1 MSTRRRSTTYS
12 SINMPGSSVKR
23 SGRGLFAVLLC
34 LLIPPLGLMF
44 LWRKGVFR
52 TRGRILVTALATLEM
67 AVILSMMLPSAAIT
81 PTLPVPGSAVRYTPA
96 PESDVRTA
104 LSNMDQLLRQQQSP
118 DDGSNA
124 SSVTPVDQQQQL
136 IEQQAVLS
144 SIVYAYNG
152 AGSRYYHS
160 VTVCGNQSNLLTLT
174 VEEALNE
181 QLSPCPDCDPPT
193 LTSALGAA
201 ISTEE

>member
-1 MSTRRRSTTYS
+1 MSTKRRSTTYS
-12 SINMPGSSVKR
+12 SINMPGSSQKR
-23 SGRGLFAVLLC
+23 SGRGVFAVLLC
-34 LLIPPLGLMF
+34 FLLPPLGLMF

-52 TRGRILVTALATLEM
+52 SRGRVLLTALTTLEM
-67 AVILSMMLPSAAIT
+67 AILFSTMLPSAAVT
-81 PTLPVPGSAVRYTPA
+81 PTLPVPGSAERYTPA

-104 LSNMDQLLRQQQSP
+104 LSNMDMLLRQQQSP
-118 DDGSNA
+118 DDNTNT
-124 SSVTPVDQQQQL
+124 SSVTPVDQQAQL

-152 AGSRYYHS
+152 SGSRYYHS

-174 VEEALNE
+174 VEEALNS

-193 LTSALGAA
+193 LTSALG
-201 ISTEE
+201 STITAEE